1 MKFVLV
7 LLLLCLSAPSW
18 AQEGNSLYSINAD
31 EVRVDNNKGVT
42 TYEGNARAEVSHVVI
57 EAETITVFHANGLP
71 SRLEASGNPLKFR
84 HQASSK
90 NLSGTAQQLIF
101 SVPEL
106 KLTLID
112 YVVADP
118 EGNTMKGGKAS
129 FVLSP

>member
-1 MKFVLV
+1 MKSVIV
-7 LLLLCLSAPSW
+7 LLLLCLGAPSW

-31 EVRVDNNKGVT
+31 EVRVDNSKGVT
-42 TYEGNARAEVSHVVI
+42 TYEGNVSAEISSVEI
-57 EAETITVFHANGLP
+57 EAATITVFHGDGLP
-71 SRLEASGNPLKFR
+71 SRLEASGDPLKFR
-84 HQASSK
+84 HQASS
-90 NLSGTAQQLIF
+90 NSLRGTARQMVF
-101 SVPEL
+101 SVPDL